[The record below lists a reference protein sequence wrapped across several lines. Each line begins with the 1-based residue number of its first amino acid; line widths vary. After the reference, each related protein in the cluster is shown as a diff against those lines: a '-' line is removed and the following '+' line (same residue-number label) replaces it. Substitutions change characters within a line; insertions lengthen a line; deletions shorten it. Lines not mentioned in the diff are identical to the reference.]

1 MLEDLQSLSSFLRQF
16 WGLWLMILF
25 VGVAVYAFRPRNKR
39 HFDEASTVIFREDDD
54 DKEHKDGG
62 NS

>member
-1 MLEDLQSLSSFLRQF
+1 MLEALQATSDFLRQF

-25 VGVAVYAFRPRNKR
+25 VGIAFFAFRPRNKER
-39 HFDEASTVIFREDDD
+39 FDEASTVIFREDDD

-62 NS
+62 NP